1 MRIQFIRAAL
11 TAWLSMVVT
20 VMIYIERFI
29 YMIYMLPQYK
39 SCPLFIC
46 GGDFIRHRI
55 ACSKLIAH

>member
-39 SCPLFIC
+39 SCPCLSVAVISF
-46 GGDFIRHRI
+46 GTE
-55 ACSKLIAH
+55 